1 MDAVSSVTS
10 GLSKAAADVSK
21 NVKSKVSGPNRLK
34 KFVQFLGSL
43 LVASAL
49 GAAMWQ
55 GLRALR
61 ESNSISD
68 TNLLSGLIV
77 VFIFSFFFA
86 VITALNIRGELAGRG
101 GERSSN
107 GLNTF
112 LTTFLYTFLAL
123 VLVLG
128 STDGLIQAI
137 NFLLRKGE
145 AEYQL
150 AGSNYPMLA

>member
-128 STDGLIQAI
+128 STDGLIQVI
-137 NFLLRKGE
+137 NFFLRKGE